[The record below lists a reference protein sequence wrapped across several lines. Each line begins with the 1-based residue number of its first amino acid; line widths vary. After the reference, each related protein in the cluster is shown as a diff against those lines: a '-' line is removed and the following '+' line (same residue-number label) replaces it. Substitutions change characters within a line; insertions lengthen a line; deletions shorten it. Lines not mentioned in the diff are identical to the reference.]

1 LPICVDKS
9 DADLIDDGERQSVH
23 RRRLL
28 ENLAGNFEKN
38 RLKPDLRQ
46 HRPTESHGDKRLKKG
61 NKYFASISYKSY
73 PLKII

>member
-1 LPICVDKS
+1 
-9 DADLIDDGERQSVH
+9 
-23 RRRLL
+23 
-28 ENLAGNFEKN
+28 LAGNFEKN

-46 HRPTESHGDKRLKKG
+46 QRPTESHGDKRLKKG